1 MNKGAVDELRSRKRK
16 EHWCDTVSFQ
26 KTKKNYVGNLYTMIS
41 IVLLLVIFA
50 SPIIS
55 IFNKSLISTEISLL
69 ELWAGLFVFLL
80 VFYMPL
86 ALLA

>member
-1 MNKGAVDELRSRKRK
+1 M
-16 EHWCDTVSFQ
+16 SFQ